1 LPQEKNVEMCLLTY
15 DTSLTF
21 YTVAASGEITL
32 LHVGEVDDPFI
43 PLPVQKLMMEIVND
57 REKIDVVID
66 KIYNMQS
73 NATSGGQTTNRA
85 RFAN

>member
-1 LPQEKNVEMCLLTY
+1 LSSIKSCIDSLPQEKNVEMCLLTY

-66 KIYNMQS
+66 KIYNM
-73 NATSGGQTTNRA
+73 
-85 RFAN
+85 